1 MLLGLALGKRL
12 FIGALLMVIFIV
24 TISAFNLTQQQS
36 TNHDLQQVV
45 NHQIPKLRM
54 LNGMRDAARF
64 EAVAIRDITCRVST
78 GYKLF

>member
-36 TNHDLQQVV
+36 TNHDL
-45 NHQIPKLRM
+45 LSG
-54 LNGMRDAARF
+54 LNW
-64 EAVAIRDITCRVST
+64 
-78 GYKLF
+78 L